1 MKVVFDTNVLI
12 SAFIS
17 KGTPYLLMKKA
28 MEDKFSLIIS
38 PDIFEEFRN
47 VINRKKFHLSNEQ
60 IEDATI
66 ILFRIS
72 EMVKPQKRVSVIEAD
87 PDDDRVLECALS
99 SNADIIVSGD
109 SHLLSLPVWEG
120 IRIIKPSDA
129 LEYIE

>member
-17 KGTPYLLMKKA
+17 KGPPYLLMKKA

-47 VINRKKFHLSNEQ
+47 VITRKKFHLSNEQ
-60 IEDATI
+60 IEDATV

-72 EMVKPQKRVSVIEAD
+72 DMIIPLRRVSVIQAD
-87 PDDDRVLECALS
+87 PDDDRVLECASS

-109 SHLLSLPVWEG
+109 SHLLSLSVWEG
-120 IRIIKPSDA
+120 IRIMKPSEA
-129 LEYIE
+129 LEYME